1 MSYFQQD
8 ELCIRRT
15 REVNFARYNKKSKA
29 LLLLL
34 SLLFFSS
41 LNSVEVV
48 CASIS
53 HSHLCKHQNSALALS
68 ALSLLFHFRYGL

>member
-1 MSYFQQD
+1 M
-8 ELCIRRT
+8 
-15 REVNFARYNKKSKA
+15 NFALEELGKLILLDITKKSKA

-48 CASIS
+48 CASIF